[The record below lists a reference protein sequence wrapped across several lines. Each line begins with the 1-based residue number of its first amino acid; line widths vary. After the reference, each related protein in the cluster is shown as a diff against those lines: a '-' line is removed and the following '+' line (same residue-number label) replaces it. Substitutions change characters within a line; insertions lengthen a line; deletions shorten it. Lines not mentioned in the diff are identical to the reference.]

1 MELVALM
8 ILAVPLFGPDKLPE
22 LIQNVTGFL
31 RKVRELSDSA
41 KQDIRSELGPES
53 RVFEFED
60 LHPKRFV
67 HKHVLGSDGLGLEEL
82 RDALDPR
89 KELTQ
94 IADAVREAADIST
107 ENVPATPGVDLA
119 KDVAPAKRVTL
130 AKEGAATSERPL
142 FDPETT

>member
-1 MELVALM
+1 MLTDVGPMELVALM
-8 ILAVPLFGPDKLPE
+8 ILAVLLFGPDKLPE

-31 RKVRELSDSA
+31 
-41 KQDIRSELGPES
+41 
-53 RVFEFED
+53 
-60 LHPKRFV
+60 

-82 RDALDPR
+82 HDALDPR

-107 ENVPATPGVDLA
+107 ENVPAAPGVDLA

-130 AKEGAATSERPL
+130 TKEGAATSERPL